1 MTTTNPIEVVPTQ
14 PKDFSPK
21 LKFVVAISTQ
31 VLLGLVATAASVAVT
46 VYVAKNI
53 TVPSLI
59 QALPTE

>member
-1 MTTTNPIEVVPTQ
+1 MTTTTPIEIVPEQ

-46 VYVAKNI
+46 VYVAKNV
-53 TVPSLI
+53 TMPSI
-59 QALPTE
+59 INALPTE